1 MKLAIIGSRSFN
13 DYKLMCIE
21 ADRLKPDT
29 IISGGAAGADTLA
42 KRYAKERNLPIIEH
56 VPNYQKYGRRAP
68 LERNKLIIQE
78 CDQVLAFRINQSSGT
93 SHAIRIALKLRKSTK
108 IVELSE

>member
-13 DYKLMCIE
+13 DYKTLCIE
-21 ADRLKPDT
+21 ADLLKPDM
-29 IISGGAAGADTLA
+29 IVSGGAVGADLLA
-42 KRYAKERNLPIIEH
+42 RKYANERNLPIIEH

-93 SHAIRIALKLRKSTK
+93 SHAIGLALKSRKPTK
-108 IVELSE
+108 VIELKT